1 MRLRTKPLFV
11 SPIWI
16 KGKADIMKS
25 VSLSPAYTVTYSV
38 NKQASCA
45 REGLGTMR
53 GSEVCRV
60 SSVPTIWVPMFY
72 WMNRHE
78 LNNHISL

>member
-16 KGKADIMKS
+16 KGKADIMKF
-25 VSLSPAYTVTYSV
+25 VSLFPAYIVTYSV

-45 REGLGTMR
+45 REVAPCGAVR
-53 GSEVCRV
+53 CAE
-60 SSVPTIWVPMFY
+60 
-72 WMNRHE
+72 
-78 LNNHISL
+78 